1 MRHTKS
7 LPKRRFRRVGLTIVV
22 SLSLA
27 ACGGVR
33 INTDYDPQASFDNT
47 GRYDWADSTDV
58 MGENSVGGPFLERR
72 IIRAVDHT
80 LSEHGFVQ
88 DTVGEVDF
96 IVTAFV
102 MEPAPPDFRSVSGG
116 PAVSVSFGVGFGHP
130 WAHGIGYPWSWYRY
144 PYVTRPWGFGYGPGA
159 YSVGFGYTWM
169 PQQGLSSG
177 SSPGTLVVDVFD
189 GTTGEL
195 IWRGWAEG
203 ALREAAYTDDVQEY
217 LNQTVAKILKGF
229 PPESQSSSP

>member
-1 MRHTKS
+1 MMHANSTKWR
-7 LPKRRFRRVGLTIVV
+7 LPGVGLT
-22 SLSLA
+22 LA
-27 ACGGVR
+27 VLLPLVACSGIR
-33 INTDYDPQASFDNT
+33 INHDYDPQASFDQA

-58 MGENSVGGPFLERR
+58 IGDNTASGPFLERR

-80 LSEHGFVQ
+80 LNDRGFVQ
-88 DTVGEVDF
+88 DTVGDVDY

-102 MEPAPPDFRSVSGG
+102 MEPAPADFSSVSGG
-116 PAVSVSFGVGFGHP
+116 PAVSVSFGVGFGSP

-144 PYVTRPWGFGYGPGA
+144 PYVTRPWGYGYGPGA

-169 PQQGLSSG
+169 PQQRFADGG
-177 SSPGTLVVDVFD
+177 SPGTLVVDVFD

-203 ALREAAYTDDVQEY
+203 ALREAAYADDVQEY
-217 LNQTVAKILKGF
+217 LNQTVAKILQDF
-229 PPESQSSSP
+229 PPEPADGSS